1 MSILTRRNFLQGT
14 GAVILVGGL
23 AACGNSGSS
32 DDTVATSTEGSAES
46 SEGAASADKVDVAS
60 LTPEE
65 REHARSEIRRAIGL
79 LFDRTYI
86 CVDIAQAD
94 QIPANTF
101 VCQGVQEPD
110 GSDFAF
116 NAGAGNGKGYYDASQ
131 DALITNFDEAVAV
144 LSKYY
149 DYDESK
155 HMFTN
160 FPTMTYLY
168 NTNDTHKAIGEY
180 LQSALAAVGITM
192 TMENQEW
199 ATFLNTRKAGD
210 FSIARN
216 GWIMDYTDPICML
229 DMWTSGSGNND
240 AQFGKGDNESLAA
253 YSLDISDLGY
263 DVTVENGTWAETYD
277 VLIDTINKE
286 SDQEKRFEL
295 MHRAEDFIME
305 TGALTPLYYY
315 TNPYLLNKSVEGFY
329 VTPLGFS
336 HFEACTVDGKGDS
349 ISVTYGSEPDTLDP
363 ALNSAVDGATT
374 LVHTFAGL
382 AKWVKDG
389 DGFKIAPECAEEL
402 VEGVENEDGTVTYT
416 YTLRDGLTWSDG
428 QPLTAHDFE
437 FAWKRAASAE
447 LGADYGEMYSVVKG
461 YEDGELAVSALDDK
475 TLEVTTTNLI
485 AYWNELM
492 AFPVFYPT
500 REDVVSD
507 ESWATSP
514 ETYICNGPYSITDW
528 KHNSVITL
536 TKRDDYWDADNISMK
551 EIKWYLS
558 DDANTNL
565 TNWEAGD
572 WHFIDEI
579 PTNETAR
586 VKSDY
591 PDEYV
596 VAPYAGTYYVCWN
609 VNEDILP
616 A

>member
-1 MSILTRRNFLQGT
+1 MSNLSRRNFLRGM
-14 GAVILVGGL
+14 GGVVVMGGL
-23 AACGNSGSS
+23 AACGNSNNNAS
-32 DDTVATSTEGSAES
+32 TSASTDSAAS
-46 SEGAASADKVDVAS
+46 SETVEKVDVAS
-60 LTPEE
+60 LDEKDAE
-65 REHARSEIRRAIGL
+65 LARAEIRSAIGL

-110 GSDFAF
+110 GSDFAQ
-116 NAGAGNGKGYYDASQ
+116 NAGEGDGKGYYDASQ
-131 DALITNFDEAVAV
+131 EALTSNFEKAVAI
-144 LSKYY
+144 LKKYY
-149 DYDESK
+149 DYDEANGV
-155 HMFTN
+155 FTN
-160 FPTMTYLY
+160 FPAMTYLY
-168 NTNDTHKAIGEY
+168 NTNEAHKAIGEY
-180 LQSALAAVGITM
+180 LQSALSAVGIQM
-192 TMENQEW
+192 SMENQEW

-240 AQFGKGDNESLAA
+240 AQFGKGDHAKIAA
-253 YSLDISDLGY
+253 YDLDLTDLGY
-263 DVTVENGTWAETYD
+263 DVQVEGGTWAETYD

-286 SDQEKRFEL
+286 SDQDKRFKL
-295 MHRAEDFIME
+295 MHRAEDMIMA

-315 TNPYLLNKSVEGFY
+315 TNPYLLNKDVEGFY

-336 HFEACTVDGKGDS
+336 HFEKCTVGGKGDS

-374 LVHTFAGL
+374 LVHTFEGL
-382 AKWVKDG
+382 SRWELQDDG
-389 DGFKIAPECAEEL
+389 SYKIGPACAEEM
-402 VEGVENEDGTVTYT
+402 VEGKENSDGTVTYT

-428 QPLTAHDFE
+428 QPLTAADFE
-437 FAWKRAASAE
+437 FAWKRAASEE
-447 LGADYGEMYSVVKG
+447 LGADYGEMYSVIVG
-461 YEDGELAVSALDDK
+461 YPNDLAVKAVDDK

-485 AYWNELM
+485 AYWDELM

-500 REDVVSD
+500 RQDIVSD
-507 ESWATSP
+507 EGWATDP
-514 ETYICNGPYSITDW
+514 KTYICNGPYSISDW

-536 TKRDDYWDADNISMK
+536 TKRDDYWDADNITMK
-551 EIKWYLS
+551 EIKWFLS
-558 DDANTNL
+558 DDSNTNL
-565 TNWEAGD
+565 ANWEAGD

-579 PTNETAR
+579 PTNEMAR

-591 PDEYV
+591 ADQYV

-609 VNEDILP
+609 VNENILP